1 MAVDVGSAVGYLDLD
16 INGFLTSLRS
26 AQSEADKASKNIVTK
41 FGANMQSAGKKL
53 TSAGS
58 TLTKSVTVPIV
69 GLGTAA
75 IKTSSDFESAMS
87 KVSAISGATGTNLN
101 KLNKKAQEMG
111 SKTKFSAT
119 EAANAFEYMA
129 MAGWKT
135 EDMLDGIEGVMNL
148 AAASGEGL
156 ATTSDIVTDALTAFG
171 LSAKDSGHFAD
182 VLAKTSSS
190 ANTNVSMLGE
200 SFKYVAPVAGALG
213 YSAED
218 TAIALGLMANAG
230 IKGSQAGTALRSSI
244 SRLVKPT
251 DDAAAMMDKYGIS
264 LTNTDGTM
272 KPLGEVMNTLR
283 EKLGGLSEAEQA
295 QAAATLFGQEAMS
308 GMLAIINASDSDYQ
322 SLTDSIY
329 NADGA
334 AQQMSDTMLNNLSG
348 QLTLLKSALEGLA
361 IQFGEILMPY
371 IKQFV
376 GWLQNLVQKLQE
388 MTPEQKEQIVKWA
401 AFAAAIGPVLV
412 VVGKLI
418 TGIGGVISAFGKIPA
433 VISSAKAA
441 FTAVSAAIGGISAPV
456 VAVVA
461 VIGVLVAAFV
471 NLWKTNEEFRNNIT
485 AIWDGIKAKFEAF
498 GQGIVDRLNALGFDF
513 ENFTE
518 VVKAI
523 WDGFCAVLAPVFE
536 GVFNYISIVIGT
548 VLDVITGI
556 LDVFIGLFTGNWD
569 QCWNGIKG
577 IFEAVWNGIKDW
589 FTNILNVIK
598 GVFDVVLGWFGT
610 SWDACWN
617 GIKSFFEGIWN
628 GIVSFFTGIL
638 TGIQTTFTTVFTAI
652 STFFTTIWNNIKSFF
667 EGIWNGIVSFLTGA
681 WETIKNIVTVGI
693 MFIAEL
699 FSAAFELITAPF
711 RFIWE
716 NCKTTIMTIW
726 NVIKTTII
734 NALTA
739 IQTVITN
746 VWNAVKT
753 FFTTVWTA
761 ISTFVMNIWNT
772 IKTNVTNAINAVKT
786 VITNVFNAVKT
797 TITNIWNAIKTTIT
811 NVWNA
816 IKTTITTIVNAI
828 KTTITNVWNAIKTTI
843 TNVVN
848 GIKSTVSSVFNAV
861 KSTVSSVFNSIK
873 STATSVWNG
882 IKNAIT
888 TPINAAKSTVSSV
901 VNSIKSTISSGFN
914 AAKNTVSN
922 VFNSI
927 KSSISN
933 VMNSA
938 KSAVSNAISN
948 IKSKFNFSWSL
959 PKLKMPHPKISGK
972 FSLNPP
978 SVPHFSIDWYKKAM
992 NNAMILNDATI
1003 FGAKGGKLLGGGE
1016 AGSEVVSGAD
1026 TLMKMIREAVAS
1038 VFVNMTKTIQTYF
1051 DVILLN
1057 IRQSNMTLVESI
1069 AKLVDISNQF
1079 VQASEQLG
1087 YVTYNGFSKAREV
1100 IEKSNDKPGTGGG
1113 DTFIFN
1119 SPKAIDEIEAAK
1131 QMKQAKRDLA
1141 EGF

>member
-87 KVSAISGATGTNLN
+87 KVSAISGATGKDLN

-111 SKTKFSAT
+111 AKTKFSAT

-135 EDMLDGIEGVMNL
+135 EDMLDGIEGIMNL
-148 AAASGEGL
+148 AAASGEDL

-182 VLAKTSSS
+182 VLAKASSS

-513 ENFTE
+513 ENFTQ

-652 STFFTTIWNNIKSFF
+652 STFFTTIWTNIKSFF

-726 NVIKTTII
+726 NAIKTTIT

-746 VWNAVKT
+746 VWNTVKT

-761 ISTFVMNIWNT
+761 ISAFVMNIWNT

-786 VITNVFNAVKT
+786 VITNVFNAV
-797 TITNIWNAIKTTIT
+797 
-811 NVWNA
+811 
-816 IKTTITTIVNAI
+816 

-927 KSSISN
+927 KNSISN

-938 KSAVSNAISN
+938 KNAVSNAISN

-1057 IRQSNMTLVESI
+1057 IRQSNMTLVESV

-1100 IEKSNDKPGTGGG
+1100 IEKSNDKSGTGGG

>member
-87 KVSAISGATGTNLN
+87 KVSAISGATGTNLD

-129 MAGWKT
+129 MAGWKP
-135 EDMLDGIEGVMNL
+135 EDMLDGIEGIMNL
-148 AAASGEGL
+148 AAASGEDL

-182 VLAKTSSS
+182 VLAKASSS

-264 LTNTDGTM
+264 LTNADGTM
-272 KPLGEVMNTLR
+272 KPLGEVMNNLR

-334 AQQMSDTMLNNLSG
+334 AQQMADTMLNNLSG

-376 GWLQNLVQKLQE
+376 GWLQSLVQKLQE

-412 VVGKLI
+412 VVGKLV
-418 TGIGGVISAFGKIPA
+418 TGIGGVISAFGKIP
-433 VISSAKAA
+433 VIISSAKAA
-441 FTAVSAAIGGISAPV
+441 FTAIGAAIGGISAPV

-461 VIGVLVAAFV
+461 IIGVLIAAFV
-471 NLWKTNEEFRNNIT
+471 NLWKTNEKFRNNLKK
-485 AIWDGIKAKFEAF
+485 IWNQIKKTFDKFTK
-498 GQGIVDRLNALGFDF
+498 GIVDRLNQLGF
-513 ENFTE
+513 NFKDITE
-518 VVKAI
+518 VISAI
-523 WDGFCAVLAPVFE
+523 WKGFCDLLAPYFE
-536 GVFNYISIVIGT
+536 GVFQYIADTFEVIVN
-548 VLDVITGI
+548 VILGV
-556 LDVFIGLFTGNWD
+556 LDVFISIFKGDWTGA
-569 QCWNGIKG
+569 WNAIKG
-577 IFEAVWNGIKDW
+577 IFISIWTYIKDW
-589 FTNILNVIK
+589 FSNILNTIK
-598 GVFDVVLGWFGT
+598 GIFNVVLGWFGT
-610 SWDACWN
+610 SWEECWN
-617 GIKSFFEGIWN
+617 GIKTFFEGIWN

-638 TGIQTTFTTVFTAI
+638 TGIQNTFTTVFTAI
-652 STFFTTIWNNIKSFF
+652 STFFTTTWTNIKTFF
-667 EGIWNGIVSFLTGA
+667 EGIWNGLTSFLSGA
-681 WETIKNIVTVGI
+681 WETMKNIVQVGI
-693 MFIAEL
+693 MFIQEL
-699 FSAAFELITAPF
+699 FNAAVEILSIPF

-716 NCKTTIMTIW
+716 NCKEIILSAWESIKTTVSTALNFIQNLITTVWNAVSSFFMTIW
-726 NVIKTTII
+726 NAISSFMSSIWEGIKSIVSNAINSVKNTITTVFNAISSVI
-734 NALTA
+734 
-739 IQTVITN
+739 
-746 VWNAVKT
+746 
-753 FFTTVWTA
+753 TTVWNTIKNT
-761 ISTFVMNIWNT
+761 ISTVLTSIKDIVSSIWNT
-772 IKTNVTNAINAVKT
+772 IKSTIST
-786 VITNVFNAVKT
+786 V
-797 TITNIWNAIKTTIT
+797 
-811 NVWNA
+811 
-816 IKTTITTIVNAI
+816 VNAI
-828 KTTITNVWNAIKTTI
+828 ST
-843 TNVVN
+843 
-848 GIKSTVSSVFNAV
+848 TVSSVFN
-861 KSTVSSVFNSIK
+861 TIK
-873 STATSVWNG
+873 STTTTVWNA
-882 IKNAIT
+882 IKSAIS
-888 TPINAAKSTVSSV
+888 TPINAAKDTVSSV
-901 VNSIKSTISSGFN
+901 VNTIKNTISNGFT
-914 AAKNTVSN
+914 AAKNTVSSI
-922 VFNSI
+922 FDSI
-927 KSSISN
+927 KSKISS
-933 VMNSA
+933 VMNDA

-959 PKLKMPHPKISGK
+959 PHLKLPHVSISGK
-972 FSLNPP
+972 FSLKPP
-978 SVPHFSIDWYKKAM
+978 SVPKFSISWYKKAM
-992 NNAMILNDATI
+992 NNPMILNGATI
-1003 FGAKGGKLLGGGE
+1003 FGAQGGKLLGGGE
-1016 AGSEVVSGAD
+1016 AGSEVVSGTN

-1057 IRQSNMTLVESI
+1057 IRQSNMTLVESV

-1087 YVTYNGFSKAREV
+1087 YVTYSGFSKAREV
-1100 IEKSNDKPGTGGG
+1100 IEKSNDKPGNGGG